1 MPVGLKLLFD
11 SNEIPNPPKRDA
23 DSSVES
29 DLKRYRNEVVVQLD
43 ESPIEW
49 WLKMGHIYGT
59 LRDLA
64 SLYHSVPGVVTL
76 SFKKALRD
84 QIYDFNKRFMLTGS
98 HIDAILFLHHHNN

>member
-1 MPVGLKLLFD
+1 
-11 SNEIPNPPKRDA
+11 
-23 DSSVES
+23 VET

-59 LRDLA
+59 LRDLS
-64 SLYHSVPGVVTL
+64 SLYHSVPGVVSL